1 MNCGGGHNAFRHNS
15 RTATKT
21 NAMERITYTA
31 PNLMDWVAQIKA
43 GAATVKVHFSGGS
56 LTAYGVTP
64 AEYTTDSK
72 FIQQVIERSTYFKE
86 GRINIGRRV
95 EIPDPVKPMLKAQK
109 PVAAPAPITES
120 AAADKPAAAK
130 EAGLILIPTAQ
141 AEGTDSA
148 SEGTESAET
157 TRTTVEVSCL
167 QDAQDYLQ
175 QNFGISSYKVRSKP
189 SAQKA
194 AMEHGVMFVGGGFD
208 TDWDKTAETEA
219 NE

>member
-1 MNCGGGHNAFRHNS
+1 
-15 RTATKT
+15 
-21 NAMERITYTA
+21 MERITYTA

-43 GAATVKVHFSGGS
+43 GAATVKVHFTGGA

-95 EIPDPVKPMLKAQK
+95 EIPDPVKPKPKAQK
-109 PVAAPAPITES
+109 PVGAPAPTTES
-120 AAADKPAAAK
+120 ARADKPADAK
-130 EAGLILIPTAQ
+130 EGEPILTPTAQ
-141 AEGTDSA
+141 GEGTDSG
-148 SEGTESAET
+148 SEGTESAEST
-157 TRTTVEVSCL
+157 LTTVEVSCL

-194 AMEHGVMFVGGGFD
+194 AMEHGVAFTGGGFE
-208 TDWDKTAETEA
+208 TETNETEA
-219 NE
+219 TE